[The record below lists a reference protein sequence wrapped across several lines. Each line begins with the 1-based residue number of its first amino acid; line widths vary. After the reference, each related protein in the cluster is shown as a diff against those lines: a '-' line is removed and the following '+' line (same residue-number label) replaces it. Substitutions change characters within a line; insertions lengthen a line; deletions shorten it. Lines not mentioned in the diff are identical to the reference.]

1 VATLIQIESH
11 SGEWWTIIGEGKGD
25 RGVWLGQSVSGLWAV
40 PLETIYNST
49 AYQDG
54 ADYGGKRIGSREI
67 SFDVE
72 ILKTKD
78 EPWERNW
85 SDWMKAFRPDK
96 DSKIWYETENS
107 RRYLKVRLSTESQMS
122 PKFDPDNRQHVT
134 LTMNLIAGDPWWYEE
149 EAKSTFVTTTDTTAG
164 GVEVGE
170 IPIWNDTP
178 VQMYP
183 QWVFQGVAGI
193 EWTLPDFSHGQEA
206 EHDRDEGVDATRVIN
221 MPPTIEG
228 EHVYIDVDPLARE
241 GQANSSL
248 DTEYYMRMNGV
259 RFIYPAP
266 EYFTHPDGRMATEQD
281 PIMLPIAVTGAPIG
295 AGVQLRMRR
304 AWPTPM
310 GMQ

>member
-1 VATLIQIESH
+1 MATLIQIESP

-25 RGVWLGQSVSGLWAV
+25 RGVWLGQSVAGLWAV

-54 ADYGGKRIGSREI
+54 ADYGGKRIGAREI
-67 SFDVE
+67 TLDVE

-85 SDWMKAFRPDK
+85 SDWMKAFHADK
-96 DSKIWYETENS
+96 DTKIWYETENS

-122 PKFDPDNRQHVT
+122 PKFDPENRQHVT

-149 EAKSTFVTTTDTTAG
+149 EATSQFIATTDTTTAG
-164 GVEVGE
+164 TEIGE

-178 VQMYP
+178 VEMYP
-183 QWVFQGVAGI
+183 QWLFQGVAGI

-206 EHDRDEGVDATRVIN
+206 EHDRDEDVDATRVIN
-221 MPPTIEG
+221 LPPTIEG
-228 EHVYIDVDPLARE
+228 EHVYIDVDPLAKE

-259 RFIYPAP
+259 RFVYPAP
-266 EYFTHPDGRMATEQD
+266 GYFTHPDGRMATEQD